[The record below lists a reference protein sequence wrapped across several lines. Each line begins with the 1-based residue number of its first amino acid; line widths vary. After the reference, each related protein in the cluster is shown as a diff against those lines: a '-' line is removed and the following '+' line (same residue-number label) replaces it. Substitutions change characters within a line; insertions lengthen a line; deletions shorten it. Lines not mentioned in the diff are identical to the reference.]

1 MSVDNCIRM
10 MDIDMVVH
18 SIARQNRLYNC
29 LHMIND
35 KKLFQQIQNEQ
46 DLKKYIQFFTNMKR
60 AIQCKY
66 LRYVLL
72 SLVTKIKIPIHCG
85 CLLYI
90 FSKNHNKQNN
100 ICTNTFYALFFLYTC
115 TKNHSI
121 WSCTVTS

>member
-1 MSVDNCIRM
+1 

-90 FSKNHNKQNN
+90 FLKIITNK
-100 ICTNTFYALFFLYTC
+100 IIYAPTLFMLFFFDI
-115 TKNHSI
+115 HVRRI
-121 WSCTVTS
+121 IPFGRAP